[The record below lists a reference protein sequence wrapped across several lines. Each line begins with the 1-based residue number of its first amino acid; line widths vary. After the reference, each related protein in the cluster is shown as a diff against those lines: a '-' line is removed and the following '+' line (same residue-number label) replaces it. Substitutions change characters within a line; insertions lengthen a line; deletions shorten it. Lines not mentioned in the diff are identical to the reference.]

1 MKKILSWIQTSL
13 VKQVSFALGL
23 MITILVVILVMTF
36 LMVRAQRPNSL
47 VISMAA
53 QQRQLGER
61 IGSLALRAVQGDWQ
75 AAKELNFSL
84 VELDKILNGLRYGD
98 DELGLPSASAE
109 FDVLLADIQ
118 TTWEPQKTE
127 IQSILENTQ
136 TIVVI
141 NQLVGGIN
149 QKSTALAA
157 LVTEYNEMV
166 GSDPLNSSQ
175 HLERSSKQAELSLT
189 IAQNAL
195 AVVNGQTEAITP
207 MLAAADQFNQ
217 NFTIFVNGDQG
228 LLIPAAEGDQLEQ
241 LQSIQR
247 VWTSWYAEINT
258 LATAANTYAQLQ
270 DSARSLSTNSV
281 ILTTHSQKALDYFT
295 NESLKKMDTLQ
306 ILLAASGLF
315 VVLMAIF
322 IAYLIRQS
330 LKPLTEIEAVAY
342 SISREDLLILKE
354 TLSTFANQDLTQSIS
369 LQPRNVLLNRQ
380 DEIGRLAQAFQQMI
394 DNLVDTGLSV
404 EKMRGKLNEVM
415 SFVQQNTQEVS
426 RASILMNEAA
436 ESSYLISG
444 QIAQTMQEV
453 SAGVTQ
459 QVNQVTHTTHSLD
472 QMVQSIQ
479 GLASGAQDQ
488 ATAINTVSTQNQQLF
503 DVIQRVIKNVG
514 ESANSATSTTE
525 AAQSGTKMV
534 EKHID
539 GMQQIRN
546 QVTASMGKV
555 SLMGEK
561 SSQINKMLETIEDIA
576 AQTNLLAL
584 NAAIEAARAGEHG
597 KGFAVVADEVRK
609 LADRSAN
616 ATKDIASL
624 VSDVMNAVTDAV
636 TSMSESVNGV
646 ETGTLQAQSAGDALV
661 TILKEANLVKEQTE
675 QITQAVQEMQRISEI
690 VVNETAS
697 VSAVIEEN
705 TAATE
710 EMSATSAEIS
720 QTMENVASISEENS
734 AAVEEITASADEVRH
749 KAQEVAAASSE
760 LSKKAQET
768 ETLVFQFKLKTE

>member
-1 MKKILSWIQTSL
+1 
-13 VKQVSFALGL
+13 
-23 MITILVVILVMTF
+23 
-36 LMVRAQRPNSL
+36 
-47 VISMAA
+47 
-53 QQRQLGER
+53 
-61 IGSLALRAVQGDWQ
+61 
-75 AAKELNFSL
+75 
-84 VELDKILNGLRYGD
+84 
-98 DELGLPSASAE
+98 
-109 FDVLLADIQ
+109 
-118 TTWEPQKTE
+118 
-127 IQSILENTQ
+127 
-136 TIVVI
+136 
-141 NQLVGGIN
+141 
-149 QKSTALAA
+149 
-157 LVTEYNEMV
+157 
-166 GSDPLNSSQ
+166 
-175 HLERSSKQAELSLT
+175 LSLT

-768 ETLVFQFKLKTE
+768 ETLVFQFKLKNE